1 LLKRWKWK
9 EQRFDGMGA
18 QVIGRRGVLLAGA
31 CVVARQAAAALPI
44 PPDNA
49 LAFRLIRHGSEI
61 GRHTLAFDRQGETL
75 TVHIAVDA
83 KITLLTIPVAHYT
96 HRSVETW
103 QGDTLVGLTGQTN
116 KNGEQGWMNA
126 RRTSEGLV
134 VLGSKAAR
142 YVAPP
147 QAIGVSYWN
156 KRMLNGPMISLEN
169 GELLRPKV
177 AADKTEAVPLA
188 TGGTIPADRYNI
200 SGPFNVDVWYD
211 RTGTWA
217 SLALDISDGS
227 EVHYERL

>member
-1 LLKRWKWK
+1 M
-9 EQRFDGMGA
+9 EA

-31 CVVARQAAAALPI
+31 CVVARQAAAALPV
-44 PPDNA
+44 PPDNT

-61 GRHTLAFDRQGETL
+61 GRHTLAFDRQGEAL

-134 VLGSKAAR
+134 VVGSKAAR

-156 KRMLNGPMISLEN
+156 KRMLSGPMISLEN

-177 AADKTEAVPLA
+177 AADKTEPVPLA
-188 TGGTIPADRYNI
+188 TGGTIPADHYNI

-211 RTGTWA
+211 RTDTWA

>member
-1 LLKRWKWK
+1 M
-9 EQRFDGMGA
+9 EA

-31 CVVARQAAAALPI
+31 SVVAREAAAALPV

-61 GRHTLAFDRQGETL
+61 GRHTLTFERQGATL

-103 QGDTLVGLTGQTN
+103 QGETLVGLTGQTN

-126 RRTSEGLV
+126 QRTSEGLV
-134 VLGSKAAR
+134 VVGSQATR

-156 KRMLNGPMISLEN
+156 KRMLSGPMISLEN

-177 AADKTEAVPLA
+177 AEAKPEPVPLA
-188 TGGTIPADRYNI
+188 TGGTIPADHYNI

-211 RTGTWA
+211 RTDTWA

>member
-1 LLKRWKWK
+1 
-9 EQRFDGMGA
+9 MGA

-49 LAFRLIRHGSEI
+49 LAFRLIRNGSEI

-177 AADKTEAVPLA
+177 AADKTEPVPLA

-211 RTGTWA
+211 RTDTWA